1 MLKKAAVFFEGV
13 DRKVWYCFGWFAVVA
28 LATRLQRVC
37 AAFHRFSQSL
47 CRAAFCV
54 ALP

>member
-13 DRKVWYCFGWFAVVA
+13 DRKVWYCFGLVRGSA

-37 AAFHRFSQSL
+37 AAFPS
-47 CRAAFCV
+47 V
-54 ALP
+54 